1 MWLGLPLTSVVT
13 VKEHASQEQQ
23 VEIAL
28 PFVDRFCSACMVTS
42 SVATDQRGNTDL
54 ASPTS
59 SGRNGIMSL

>member
-1 MWLGLPLTSVVT
+1 MWLGLPASVAA

-28 PFVDRFCSACMVTS
+28 PFVDRFCNSCMVTS

-54 ASPTS
+54 TSPTS
-59 SGRNGIMSL
+59 SGRNGITFL